1 MMPTKFTEE
10 PTIDSIIPAPENIWA
25 FFDGESDMGKD
36 STLAY
41 PVAFYGMV
49 TFYLP
54 GDSYQEPAAL
64 IVGDQ
69 GQLLVASAQPGFMS
83 VQYGSASNKLPD
95 VNNKSCG
102 A

>member
-1 MMPTKFTEE
+1 MMPTKSIEE
-10 PTIDSIIPAPENIWA
+10 PTIDSITPAPENIWA
-25 FFDGESDMGKD
+25 IFDGESDTGNHA
-36 STLAY
+36 TLAY

-49 TFYLP
+49 TFYMP

-69 GQLLVASAQPGFMS
+69 GQLLVASVLPGFMS
-83 VQYGSASNKLPD
+83 VQYGSASNELPD